1 MWKNEIFVFFASAQS
16 TDTDECVACVN
27 TAAVHRMQGLV
38 QVLFYVLLPV
48 FFFAF
53 AGTKVQILTQRGMQG
68 GPECALLQLSLLSA
82 N

>member
-1 MWKNEIFVFFASAQS
+1 
-16 TDTDECVACVN
+16 
-27 TAAVHRMQGLV
+27 MQELV
-38 QVLFYVLLPV
+38 QVLFYVLSPI

-68 GPECALLQLSLLSA
+68 GPEGALLQLSLLSA